1 MNRRLVALAVLWS
14 ALAGCEG
21 AASPANPGESFALDV
36 DPGVVYNTDEVRIHI
51 MEDRIWLRDDAT
63 AQRQVVEHLNF
74 SSPAQRDTTITHYE
88 AYRYFR
94 DGAAI
99 ELTAICDPR
108 ALCIAGPH
116 LWGQMTSDGME
127 LRWFRDP
134 EVLLSYRRLSR

>member
-1 MNRRLVALAVLWS
+1 MKRSFVALAVLCS
-14 ALAGCEG
+14 SLAACEG
-21 AASPANPGESFALDV
+21 LDPPATQGESFALDV

-51 MEDRIWLRDDAT
+51 MEDRIWLQDDAT

-74 SSPAQRDTTITHYE
+74 SSPAQRDTTVTHYE
-88 AYRYFR
+88 AYRYSR

-99 ELTAICDPR
+99 ELTAVCAPN

-116 LWGQMTSDGME
+116 LWGQMTSEGME

-134 EVLLSYRRLSR
+134 EVLLSYQRLNR